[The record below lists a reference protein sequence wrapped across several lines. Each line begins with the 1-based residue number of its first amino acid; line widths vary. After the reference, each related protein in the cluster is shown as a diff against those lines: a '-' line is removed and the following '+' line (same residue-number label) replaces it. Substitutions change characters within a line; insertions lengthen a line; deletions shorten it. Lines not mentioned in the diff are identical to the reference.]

1 MFSKVVDGFLLCS
14 GFLFSLFSSST
25 DIIWDTP
32 FWNRIIS
39 LLLAVSLPVIE
50 NMRTTTSLTSIA
62 FEGAHIHVA
71 LEGISASQD
80 AEMPYRRITSS
91 DRAEANRVENA
102 EWHCLAVAQ
111 IKAPSRCM
119 D

>member
-1 MFSKVVDGFLLCS
+1 
-14 GFLFSLFSSST
+14 
-25 DIIWDTP
+25 
-32 FWNRIIS
+32 
-39 LLLAVSLPVIE
+39 
-50 NMRTTTSLTSIA
+50 
-62 FEGAHIHVA
+62 VA

-119 D
+119 DWCGRYGQGLRNDGLKIVGPVERG